1 MKTKY
6 SVIPFIPAVIAAIG
20 LKIMSMF
27 AVDGN
32 GLLFGM
38 NKSGINYFI
47 IEIILG
53 LFAVCVLINLFDRK
67 TAPVYPVKKNFVSGV
82 FAVISGIA
90 IVGSSFLALI
100 NATPDNTDNYL
111 LSIIAALFSIPA
123 AIAMIMIGKVHFS
136 GKSIV
141 SNVSMFFVFPALW
154 GCSELV
160 SEFLAATKVS
170 ISASDMTPL
179 FCYIFITLY
188 LFSSSMVVSRVKGRN
203 PVKACFIYGMPAAA
217 VSLSYGVG
225 AVLTSSVENTGIS
238 ALVNGVMFI
247 VLGIYIVSFSVEMFA
262 GCLTKAEV
270 EIIESLPE
278 DDDTYENSYISS
290 GGYDELV
297 ASDRKEDDV
306 PASDDSYEAVAQGL
320 SDFVMGYDEEKY
332 DDATIKNENIN
343 DGLVLGYDNENQT
356 QPAEKIATEPLKEET
371 AKPVAEAP
379 AEPEIPED
387 DDTYENSYISSGGY
401 DELVAS
407 DRKEDDVPA
416 SDDSYEAVAQ
426 GLSDFVMG
434 YDEEK
439 YDDATIKNE
448 NINDGLVLGY
458 DNENQTQP
466 AEKIATEPLKEE
478 TAKPVAEAPAEPEIP
493 EEPVYAKRLD
503 VSEEKTEPVK
513 AEAPVKAPVE
523 DTEVSDDRMSE
534 IDRLLKELED
544 KK

>member
-67 TAPVYPVKKNFVSGV
+67 TAPVYPVKKNFVSGA

-100 NATPDNTDNYL
+100 NSTPDNTDNYL

-160 SEFLAATKVS
+160 TEFLAATKVS

-278 DDDTYENSYISS
+278 DEDTYENSYISS

-306 PASDDSYEAVAQGL
+306 PASDDSYEAATGGAGRMPYQGFPT
-320 SDFVMGYDEEKY
+320 SNHYG
-332 DDATIKNENIN
+332 AT
-343 DGLVLGYDNENQT
+343 
-356 QPAEKIATEPLKEET
+356 A
-371 AKPVAEAP
+371 
-379 AEPEIPED
+379 
-387 DDTYENSYISSGGY
+387 
-401 DELVAS
+401 
-407 DRKEDDVPA
+407 
-416 SDDSYEAVAQ
+416 
-426 GLSDFVMG
+426 
-434 YDEEK
+434 
-439 YDDATIKNE
+439 
-448 NINDGLVLGY
+448 DGLVLGY

-493 EEPVYAKRLD
+493 EESVHAKRLD

-513 AEAPVKAPVE
+513 AKAPVKAPVK

>member
-1 MKTKY
+1 MY
-6 SVIPFIPAVIAAIG
+6 RCS
-20 LKIMSMF
+20 
-27 AVDGN
+27 
-32 GLLFGM
+32 
-38 NKSGINYFI
+38 
-47 IEIILG
+47 
-53 LFAVCVLINLFDRK
+53 
-67 TAPVYPVKKNFVSGV
+67 
-82 FAVISGIA
+82 
-90 IVGSSFLALI
+90 
-100 NATPDNTDNYL
+100 
-111 LSIIAALFSIPA
+111 LFSL
-123 AIAMIMIGKVHFS
+123 HS
-136 GKSIV
+136 GDS
-141 SNVSMFFVFPALW
+141 
-154 GCSELV
+154 SELV
-160 SEFLAATKVS
+160 AEFLAATKVS

-278 DDDTYENSYISS
+278 DDDTVRKQLYQLRRFTMARLLLPIE
-290 GGYDELV
+290 
-297 ASDRKEDDV
+297 KEDDV

-343 DGLVLGYDNENQT
+343 DGLVLGYGD
-356 QPAEKIATEPLKEET
+356 
-371 AKPVAEAP
+371 
-379 AEPEIPED
+379 
-387 DDTYENSYISSGGY
+387 
-401 DELVAS
+401 
-407 DRKEDDVPA
+407 
-416 SDDSYEAVAQ
+416 
-426 GLSDFVMG
+426 
-434 YDEEK
+434 
-439 YDDATIKNE
+439 
-448 NINDGLVLGY
+448 
-458 DNENQTQP
+458 ENQTQP

-534 IDRLLKELED
+534 IDRLLEEELED

>member
-6 SVIPFIPAVIAAIG
+6 SVIPFIPAVIAAVG

-38 NKSGINYFI
+38 NKSGVNYFI

-67 TAPVYPVKKNFVSGV
+67 TAPVYPVKKNFVSGA

-160 SEFLAATKVS
+160 TEFLAATKVS

-188 LFSSSMVVSRVKGRN
+188 LFSSSMIVSRVKGKN

-270 EIIESLPE
+270 EIIDSLPE
-278 DDDTYENSYISS
+278 DEDTYENSYISS

-297 ASDRKEDDV
+297 VSDKKEDDV
-306 PASDDSYEAVAQGL
+306 PASDDSYATVAQGL

-343 DGLVLGYDNENQT
+343 INDGLVLGYGDENQT
-356 QPAEKIATEPLKEET
+356 QFAKEIATEPLKEET
-371 AKPVAEAP
+371 AEPVEEAP
-379 AEPEIPED
+379 A
-387 DDTYENSYISSGGY
+387 
-401 DELVAS
+401 
-407 DRKEDDVPA
+407 
-416 SDDSYEAVAQ
+416 
-426 GLSDFVMG
+426 
-434 YDEEK
+434 
-439 YDDATIKNE
+439 
-448 NINDGLVLGY
+448 
-458 DNENQTQP
+458 
-466 AEKIATEPLKEE
+466 
-478 TAKPVAEAPAEPEIP
+478 KPVEEAPAEPEIP
-493 EEPVYAKRLD
+493 EEPVHAKRLD

-513 AEAPVKAPVE
+513 EKAPVKAPVE
-523 DTEVSDDRMSE
+523 DTDVSDDRMSE

>member
-67 TAPVYPVKKNFVSGV
+67 TAPVYPVKKNFVSGA

-90 IVGSSFLALI
+90 IVGSSFLAI
-100 NATPDNTDNYL
+100 NATPGNTDNYL

-141 SNVSMFFVFPALW
+141 SNASMFFVFPALW

-160 SEFLAATKVS
+160 TEFLAATKVS

-247 VLGIYIVSFSVEMFA
+247 LLGIYIVSFSVEMFA

-270 EIIESLPE
+270 EIIDSLPE
-278 DDDTYENSYISS
+278 DEDTYENSYISS
-290 GGYDELV
+290 GDYDELV
-297 ASDRKEDDV
+297 VSDKKEDDV
-306 PASDDSYEAVAQGL
+306 PASDDNYATVAQGL

-343 DGLVLGYDNENQT
+343 DGLVLGYGDENQT
-356 QPAEKIATEPLKEET
+356 QFAQEIAAEPLKEET
-371 AKPVAEAP
+371 AE
-379 AEPEIPED
+379 
-387 DDTYENSYISSGGY
+387 
-401 DELVAS
+401 
-407 DRKEDDVPA
+407 
-416 SDDSYEAVAQ
+416 
-426 GLSDFVMG
+426 
-434 YDEEK
+434 
-439 YDDATIKNE
+439 
-448 NINDGLVLGY
+448 
-458 DNENQTQP
+458 
-466 AEKIATEPLKEE
+466 
-478 TAKPVAEAPAEPEIP
+478 PVAEAPAEPEIP

-513 AEAPVKAPVE
+513 AETPVKAPVE

-534 IDRLLKELED
+534 IDKLLKELED

>member
-67 TAPVYPVKKNFVSGV
+67 TTPVYPVKKNFVSGV

-111 LSIIAALFSIPA
+111 LSIIAALFSI
-123 AIAMIMIGKVHFS
+123 
-136 GKSIV
+136 V

-160 SEFLAATKVS
+160 AEFLAATKVS

-278 DDDTYENSYISS
+278 DEDTYENSYISS

-297 ASDRKEDDV
+297 VSDKKEDDV
-306 PASDDSYEAVAQGL
+306 PASDDSYETVAQGL

-343 DGLVLGYDNENQT
+343 DGLVLGYGDENQT
-356 QPAEKIATEPLKEET
+356 QLAEE
-371 AKPVAEAP
+371 
-379 AEPEIPED
+379 
-387 DDTYENSYISSGGY
+387 
-401 DELVAS
+401 
-407 DRKEDDVPA
+407 
-416 SDDSYEAVAQ
+416 
-426 GLSDFVMG
+426 F
-434 YDEEK
+434 
-439 YDDATIKNE
+439 
-448 NINDGLVLGY
+448 
-458 DNENQTQP
+458 
-466 AEKIATEPLKEE
+466 ATEPLKEE

>member
-67 TAPVYPVKKNFVSGV
+67 TAPVYPVKKNFVSGA

-203 PVKACFIYGMPAAA
+203 PVKACFIYVIVCNFIFGTQLDIQFSGGATLKFSYSGEINQSELTDFIQVETTEDRITTTYAQDLMGDSGTTVTVQFSGNDSIKTDIQKNLESDLQKKYPDNNFKCLESNSVDASMGFSFLLKCLTAVAIAA
-217 VSLSYGVG
+217 VLMVLYVTIRFKKIGGLSAGVM
-225 AVLTSSVENTGIS
+225 
-238 ALVNGVMFI
+238 ALVALFHDVAMIYFMYVIFQMPIDASFI
-247 VLGIYIVSFSVEMFA
+247 AVVLMILGYSLNDTIVIY
-262 GCLTKAEV
+262 
-270 EIIESLPE
+270 
-278 DDDTYENSYISS
+278 
-290 GGYDELV
+290 
-297 ASDRKEDDV
+297 DRV
-306 PASDDSYEAVAQGL
+306 R
-320 SDFVMGYDEEKY
+320 EEKKLVGSKT
-332 DDATIKNENIN
+332 DVGKIFNLSCTKCIKRTIMTSVTTLSAILVVYVVACAFNITSVQ
-343 DGLVLGYDNENQT
+343 GFALPMIIGIISGCYSSIC
-356 QPAEKIATEPLKEET
+356 IAGPLWVMWQRHKK
-371 AKPVAEAP
+371 AKKLA
-379 AEPEIPED
+379 
-387 DDTYENSYISSGGY
+387 
-401 DELVAS
+401 
-407 DRKEDDVPA
+407 
-416 SDDSYEAVAQ
+416 
-426 GLSDFVMG
+426 
-434 YDEEK
+434 
-439 YDDATIKNE
+439 
-448 NINDGLVLGY
+448 
-458 DNENQTQP
+458 
-466 AEKIATEPLKEE
+466 
-478 TAKPVAEAPAEPEIP
+478 AKAA
-493 EEPVYAKRLD
+493 
-503 VSEEKTEPVK
+503 
-513 AEAPVKAPVE
+513 
-523 DTEVSDDRMSE
+523 
-534 IDRLLKELED
+534 
-544 KK
+544 

>member
-6 SVIPFIPAVIAAIG
+6 SIIPFIPAVIAAVG

-38 NKSGINYFI
+38 NKSGLNYFI
-47 IEIILG
+47 IGITLG

-67 TAPVYPVKKNFVSGV
+67 TAPVYPVKKNFVSGA
-82 FAVISGIA
+82 FAVLSGIA
-90 IVGSSFLALI
+90 IVGSSFLTLI
-100 NATPDNTDNYL
+100 NTTPGNTDNYL
-111 LSIIAALFSIPA
+111 LSIIVALFSIPA
-123 AIAMIMIGKVHFS
+123 AIAMIMISKVHFS
-136 GKSIV
+136 GKSTV
-141 SNVSMFFVFPALW
+141 SNASMFFVFPALW

-238 ALVNGVMFI
+238 ALVNGLMFI
-247 VLGIYIVSFSVEMFA
+247 VLGIYIVSFSVEMFV

-270 EIIESLPE
+270 EIIDSLPE
-278 DDDTYENSYISS
+278 DEDTYENSYISS

-297 ASDRKEDDV
+297 VSDKKEDDV
-306 PASDDSYEAVAQGL
+306 PASDDSYEAAAQGL
-320 SDFVMGYDEEKY
+320 SDFVMGYDEESY
-332 DDATIKNENIN
+332 DDSTIKNENMN
-343 DGLVLGYDNENQT
+343 DGLVLGYGEENQT
-356 QPAEKIATEPLKEET
+356 QLAEEIAAEPVKEET
-371 AKPVAEAP
+371 AEPV
-379 AEPEIPED
+379 
-387 DDTYENSYISSGGY
+387 S
-401 DELVAS
+401 
-407 DRKEDDVPA
+407 
-416 SDDSYEAVAQ
+416 
-426 GLSDFVMG
+426 
-434 YDEEK
+434 
-439 YDDATIKNE
+439 
-448 NINDGLVLGY
+448 
-458 DNENQTQP
+458 
-466 AEKIATEPLKEE
+466 E
-478 TAKPVAEAPAEPEIP
+478 TTAEPEIP
-493 EEPVYAKRLD
+493 EELKNAKRLN
-503 VSEEKTEPVK
+503 VSEEKPEPVK
-513 AEAPVKAPVE
+513 AETPAKAPVE
-523 DTEVSDDRMSE
+523 DTEVSNDRMSE

>member
-1 MKTKY
+1 
-6 SVIPFIPAVIAAIG
+6 
-20 LKIMSMF
+20 
-27 AVDGN
+27 
-32 GLLFGM
+32 
-38 NKSGINYFI
+38 
-47 IEIILG
+47 
-53 LFAVCVLINLFDRK
+53 
-67 TAPVYPVKKNFVSGV
+67 
-82 FAVISGIA
+82 
-90 IVGSSFLALI
+90 
-100 NATPDNTDNYL
+100 
-111 LSIIAALFSIPA
+111 
-123 AIAMIMIGKVHFS
+123 
-136 GKSIV
+136 
-141 SNVSMFFVFPALW
+141 MFFVFPALW

-160 SEFLAATKVS
+160 AEFLAATKVS

-297 ASDRKEDDV
+297 VSDKKEDDV

-343 DGLVLGYDNENQT
+343 DGLVLGYGDENQT
-356 QPAEKIATEPLKEET
+356 QLAEKIATEPEKAKTAEPVKENPVKPVEKNT
-371 AKPVAEAP
+371 AKPVKKSPAKSVKKITAKPVKESPAKSVEKITAKPAEEILARSVKNIS
-379 AEPEIPED
+379 AEPEIHEEFKNARRINTPEKKP
-387 DDTYENSYISSGGY
+387 E
-401 DELVAS
+401 
-407 DRKEDDVPA
+407 P
-416 SDDSYEAVAQ
+416 
-426 GLSDFVMG
+426 
-434 YDEEK
+434 
-439 YDDATIKNE
+439 IK
-448 NINDGLVLGY
+448 
-458 DNENQTQP
+458 T
-466 AEKIATEPLKEE
+466 
-478 TAKPVAEAPAEPEIP
+478 
-493 EEPVYAKRLD
+493 
-503 VSEEKTEPVK
+503 
-513 AEAPVKAPVE
+513 EAPVKAPVE

>member
-1 MKTKY
+1 M
-6 SVIPFIPAVIAAIG
+6 
-20 LKIMSMF
+20 
-27 AVDGN
+27 
-32 GLLFGM
+32 
-38 NKSGINYFI
+38 
-47 IEIILG
+47 
-53 LFAVCVLINLFDRK
+53 
-67 TAPVYPVKKNFVSGV
+67 
-82 FAVISGIA
+82 
-90 IVGSSFLALI
+90 ALI
-100 NATPDNTDNYL
+100 NATPGNTDNYL

-290 GGYDELV
+290 GGYDDLV
-297 ASDRKEDDV
+297 VSDKKEDDV
-306 PASDDSYEAVAQGL
+306 SASDDSYETVAQGL

-343 DGLVLGYDNENQT
+343 DGLVLGYGDENQT
-356 QPAEKIATEPLKEET
+356 QLAEEIATEPLKEET
-371 AKPVAEAP
+371 AKPVEEAP
-379 AEPEIPED
+379 AEPEIPE
-387 DDTYENSYISSGGY
+387 
-401 DELVAS
+401 
-407 DRKEDDVPA
+407 K
-416 SDDSYEAVAQ
+416 
-426 GLSDFVMG
+426 
-434 YDEEK
+434 
-439 YDDATIKNE
+439 
-448 NINDGLVLGY
+448 
-458 DNENQTQP
+458 
-466 AEKIATEPLKEE
+466 
-478 TAKPVAEAPAEPEIP
+478 
-493 EEPVYAKRLD
+493 PVYAKRLD
-503 VSEEKTEPVK
+503 VSEEKP
-513 AEAPVKAPVE
+513 
-523 DTEVSDDRMSE
+523 S
-534 IDRLLKELED
+534 L
-544 KK
+544 

>member
-67 TAPVYPVKKNFVSGV
+67 TAPVYPVKKNFVSGA

-100 NATPDNTDNYL
+100 NATPGNTDNYL

-238 ALVNGVMFI
+238 
-247 VLGIYIVSFSVEMFA
+247 
-262 GCLTKAEV
+262 
-270 EIIESLPE
+270 
-278 DDDTYENSYISS
+278 
-290 GGYDELV
+290 
-297 ASDRKEDDV
+297 
-306 PASDDSYEAVAQGL
+306 
-320 SDFVMGYDEEKY
+320 
-332 DDATIKNENIN
+332 
-343 DGLVLGYDNENQT
+343 
-356 QPAEKIATEPLKEET
+356 
-371 AKPVAEAP
+371 
-379 AEPEIPED
+379 
-387 DDTYENSYISSGGY
+387 
-401 DELVAS
+401 
-407 DRKEDDVPA
+407 
-416 SDDSYEAVAQ
+416 
-426 GLSDFVMG
+426 
-434 YDEEK
+434 
-439 YDDATIKNE
+439 
-448 NINDGLVLGY
+448 
-458 DNENQTQP
+458 
-466 AEKIATEPLKEE
+466 
-478 TAKPVAEAPAEPEIP
+478 
-493 EEPVYAKRLD
+493 
-503 VSEEKTEPVK
+503 
-513 AEAPVKAPVE
+513 
-523 DTEVSDDRMSE
+523 
-534 IDRLLKELED
+534 
-544 KK
+544 